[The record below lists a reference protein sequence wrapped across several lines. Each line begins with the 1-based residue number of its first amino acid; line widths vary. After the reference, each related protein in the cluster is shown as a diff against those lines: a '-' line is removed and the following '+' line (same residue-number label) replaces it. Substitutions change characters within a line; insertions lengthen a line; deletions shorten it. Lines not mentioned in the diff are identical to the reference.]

1 MVVSQSFRIPL
12 RTFRALFPKRPFCYD
27 ILILMANVV
36 IPGSPWGAGTF
47 ASPNGSRQ
55 PSALE
60 LEIAQI
66 QGKTFYNTV
75 SKVSF

>member
-1 MVVSQSFRIPL
+1 MMMV
-12 RTFRALFPKRPFCYD
+12 
-27 ILILMANVV
+27 ANVV
-36 IPGSPWGAGTF
+36 IAGSPWGAGTL
-47 ASPNGSRQ
+47 AATNGSRQ

-66 QGKTFYNTV
+66 QGKSFYNTV

>member
-1 MVVSQSFRIPL
+1 MV
-12 RTFRALFPKRPFCYD
+12 
-27 ILILMANVV
+27 ANLV
-36 IPGSPWGAGTF
+36 ISGSPWGAGTF
-47 ASPNGSRQ
+47 ASPTGSRQ